1 MTSQLTLSPDDSRGL
16 GGRSDRIRPGA
27 KHSGDAREVLGVEG
41 EQVSWSWRQ
50 ETVDQ
55 EAMREFMRKHEE
67 SGVVR
72 GPEVWKMF
80 FDEFVTDR
88 LQERDPPAFVR
99 ELCRRGLAPL
109 TEEELGAATGG
120 REVVVPDGESTE
132 GRGVRTPTLPYVPT
146 EKERREHNVTH
157 YPHRTWCE
165 TCMSGRA
172 VAGAHSRNKD
182 ESNPLAGEFHF
193 DD

>member
-27 KHSGDAREVLGVEG
+27 KHSGDEREVLGVEG
-41 EQVSWSWRQ
+41 EQEERGVELELETE

-72 GPEVWKMF
+72 GSEVWKML
-80 FDEFVTDR
+80 FDEFVMDR
-88 LQERDPPAFVR
+88 LQERDRPAFVR
-99 ELCRRGLAPL
+99 ELRRRGLAPL

-120 REVVVPDGESTE
+120 RGVVVPDGDSTE

-146 EKERREHNVTH
+146 EKERR
-157 YPHRTWCE
+157 
-165 TCMSGRA
+165 A
-172 VAGAHSRNKD
+172 
-182 ESNPLAGEFHF
+182 
-193 DD
+193 